1 MVAASAVAER
11 EIETLTNRVTERIRE
26 ITHGRVRDLEVEEVR
41 GDVIVRGV
49 VKSHHLRQL
58 ALQGALEVV
67 DSGRCRPLLTVG

>member
-1 MVAASAVAER
+1 MVAAIAEL
-11 EIETLTNRVTERIRE
+11 ETGTLSDRVTQRIWE
-26 ITHGRVRDLEVEEVR
+26 ITSGRIQDLAVEEVR

-67 DSGRCRPLLTVG
+67 DSQRCRPLLTVQ